1 MDNAGFPER
10 VQGGDRRGRRG
21 IFGDSRGRMLD
32 THAVARA
39 LTNAEFTPAQADAIT
54 DAVRQAA
61 EHGDQVTSDQ
71 FKTGLAELRT
81 EMAGQRA
88 ELTEQIAEVA
98 GQIAEQRAEVAEV
111 RTEIANLDT
120 RLSTQI
126 GALDTRLSTQIADL
140 RTEQTTAIAGVRTEI
155 AEVRTGIAS
164 LETRLI
170 RWMVGTVLATATLT
184 FGILRFLGG

>member
-1 MDNAGFPER
+1 
-10 VQGGDRRGRRG
+10 
-21 IFGDSRGRMLD
+21 MLD

-61 EHGDQVTSDQ
+61 EQGDQVTSEQ

-81 EMAGQRA
+81 EIAEHRA
-88 ELTEQIAEVA
+88 EVRTEIASLETRLSTQIAELG
-98 GQIAEQRAEVAEV
+98 GQIAEQRAEM
-111 RTEIANLDT
+111 RTEIAN
-120 RLSTQI
+120 
-126 GALDTRLSTQIADL
+126 
-140 RTEQTTAIAGVRTEI
+140 
-155 AEVRTGIAS
+155 

-184 FGILRFLGG
+184 VAIFRLVGPAPSG

>member
-1 MDNAGFPER
+1 
-10 VQGGDRRGRRG
+10 
-21 IFGDSRGRMLD
+21 MLD

-61 EHGDQVTSDQ
+61 EQGDHVTSEQ

-81 EMAGQRA
+81 ELAEHRA
-88 ELTEQIAEVA
+88 EVRTEIANLDMRLSTQIAELG
-98 GQIAEQRAEVAEV
+98 GQIAEQRADVRTEIANLDMRLSTQIAELGGQIAEQRADV

-120 RLSTQI
+120 RL
-126 GALDTRLSTQIADL
+126 
-140 RTEQTTAIAGVRTEI
+140 AGVRTEV
-155 AEVRTGIAS
+155 AN

-184 FGILRFLGG
+184 VAILRLLGLAPSS